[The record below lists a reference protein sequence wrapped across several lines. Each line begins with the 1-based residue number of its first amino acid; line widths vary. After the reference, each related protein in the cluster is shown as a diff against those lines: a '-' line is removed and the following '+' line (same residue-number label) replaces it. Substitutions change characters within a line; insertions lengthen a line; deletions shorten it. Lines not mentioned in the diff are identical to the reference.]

1 MIITWKL
8 KDKIIPIDIFEISEE
23 DISNFPPVSFTHHV
37 LGTPTYIFDRNDIL
51 IIFGISEEQ
60 VTLGWYNDLTLNLF
74 TISQEK
80 LVNNFVKKWDEW
92 NLGNNSFMDIE
103 RNENSNFICIYDEY
117 QDPIFD
123 ATVKC
128 KDKKELEEKTIETL
142 EKLKKDHKL

>member
-1 MIITWKL
+1 MITKWKL
-8 KDKIIPIDIFEISEE
+8 KDKIIPIDTFEIFDKNLSK
-23 DISNFPPVSFTHHV
+23 FPPIEFPVTLIENLS
-37 LGTPTYIFDRNDIL
+37 YKFDRNDTL
-51 IIFGISEEQ
+51 TIFGISEDQ
-60 VTLGWYNDLTLNLF
+60 VTIGWYNDSTLNLF

-103 RNENSNFICIYDEY
+103 RKENSNFICVYNEY

-128 KDKKELEEKTIETL
+128 KDKRELEEKTLETL
-142 EKLKKDHKL
+142 EKLKKEYEL